1 MSLENL
7 VPPEKKAAPERV
19 FRSSRV
25 PSVLRALEN
34 ETEGLSLGQIA
45 KATDLSRSTVQRIVD
60 ALAEEHLVIGAT
72 PTSRVSWGR
81 PS

>member
-1 MSLENL
+1 MSLNL

-25 PSVLRALEN
+25 PRPCCGRWRMNRRAQFR
-34 ETEGLSLGQIA
+34 QI

-60 ALAEEHLVIGAT
+60 ALAEEPGHRIST
-72 PTSRVSWGR
+72 RSWGG